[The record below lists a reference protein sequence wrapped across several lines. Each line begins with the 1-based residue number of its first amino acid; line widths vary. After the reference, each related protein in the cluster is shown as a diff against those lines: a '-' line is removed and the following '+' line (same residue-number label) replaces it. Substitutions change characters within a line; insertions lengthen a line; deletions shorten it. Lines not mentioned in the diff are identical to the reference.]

1 MCLIE
6 QISFAQTEEYRKP
19 VYLQNNSVQL
29 LTTTAGNIWTIVEPK
44 VKHRLEKV
52 FFVGKK
58 GWAVGFGGTILS
70 YVEGMAK
77 NNESSMPPK
86 LKTRN

>member
-1 MCLIE
+1 MFFCNTAEGWAVGEEGLI
-6 QISFAQTEEYRKP
+6 
-19 VYLQNNSVQL
+19 LH
-29 LTTTAGNIWTIVEPK
+29 TTTAGNIWTIVEPK